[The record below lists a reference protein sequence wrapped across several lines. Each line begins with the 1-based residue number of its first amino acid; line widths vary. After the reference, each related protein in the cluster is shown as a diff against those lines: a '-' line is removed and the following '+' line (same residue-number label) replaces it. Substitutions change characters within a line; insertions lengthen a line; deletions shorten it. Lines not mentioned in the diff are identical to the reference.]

1 MYHTHHGRDVH
12 IGSFG
17 GWDGGESGE
26 GGEAVLTVLNHFT
39 SVLLSVHAERFS
51 VSRMRDFK
59 TPFCKSYFASKKE
72 EKRKENSNFSTEEEK
87 NYKLHD

>member
-26 GGEAVLTVLNHFT
+26 GGEAVSTILTVLNHFT
-39 SVLLSVHAERFS
+39 LVLLSVHAERFS
-51 VSRMRDFK
+51 VTRMRDF
-59 TPFCKSYFASKKE
+59 
-72 EKRKENSNFSTEEEK
+72 
-87 NYKLHD
+87 